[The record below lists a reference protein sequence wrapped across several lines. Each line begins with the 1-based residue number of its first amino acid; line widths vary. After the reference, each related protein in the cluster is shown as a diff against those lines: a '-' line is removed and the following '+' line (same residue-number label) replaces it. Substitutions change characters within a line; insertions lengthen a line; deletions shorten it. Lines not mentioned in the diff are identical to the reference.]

1 MNWTTKGVAAL
12 ATGITLFCGMGTV
25 TAMALTGHHTTTPAA
40 AAAGARPPKASPPA
54 RPAKAPAS
62 SIHNGPTYNGPVTI
76 INQAPQPGS
85 TVYVPV
91 PAYAPAY
98 VTTNQGVV
106 QQYYDY
112 LNNKDFQSAWNLG
125 GRYIGGSDYSGLGGR
140 VLDHLLGH
148 PEHLGLLPRLQRRG
162 RDHHRDPDRRLGAD
176 LLRLV
181 HRQQRRHHQR
191 LDHPGQRRQRL
202 RRGPGRRA
210 PVRRQR
216 RVRERG
222 HHRRVRAGHQAGLR
236 GRRVLEPARDLP
248 VLRLQPGH
256 KPELPDD
263 VQLGRRP
270 GRGHGRQR
278 RAGPVQPL
286 ITMTS

>member
-1 MNWTTKGVAAL
+1 MRTTMNWTTKGVAAL

-54 RPAKAPAS
+54 PRPAKAPAS

-112 LNNKDFQSAWNLG
+112 INAKDFSSAWAMG
-125 GRYIGGSDYSGLGGR
+125 GRYIGGSDYNAWVAGYSTTSYVALSTWDYYPGYNAVGVTITATQTDGSVRTYEGSYTVNGGDITSASITQVSGGSGY
-140 VLDHLLGH
+140 
-148 PEHLGLLPRLQRRG
+148 
-162 RDHHRDPDRRLGAD
+162 AA
-176 LLRLV
+176 
-181 HRQQRRHHQR
+181 
-191 LDHPGQRRQRL
+191 
-202 RRGPGRRA
+202 A
-210 PVRRQR
+210 P
-216 RVRERG
+216 
-222 HHRRVRAGHQAGLR
+222 AAGLR
-236 GRRVLEPARDLP
+236 YVGNGVSANAATSDAFALAVKQAYEDGGYWN
-248 VLRLQPGH
+248 QPGTS
-256 KPELPDD
+256 
-263 VQLGRRP
+263 QFY
-270 GRGHGRQR
+270 
-278 RAGPVQPL
+278 ATSPVTGKTYL
-286 ITMTS
+286 MTSSSVGDPVVVTGGTNVLVEFDH